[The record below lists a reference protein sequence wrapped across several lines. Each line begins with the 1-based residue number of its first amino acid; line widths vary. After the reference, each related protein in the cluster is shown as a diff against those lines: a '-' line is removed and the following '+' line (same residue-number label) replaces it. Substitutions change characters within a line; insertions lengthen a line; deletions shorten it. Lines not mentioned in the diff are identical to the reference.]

1 MTHTIDHLM
10 CLHYVLYY
18 VLTNVQ
24 SFNKNKLQSLSC
36 FKGSL
41 VSLAIS

>member
-10 CLHYVLYY
+10 WLHDVLYN

-24 SFNKNKLQSLSC
+24 SFNKDKLQSLFC
-36 FKGSL
+36 VKGSL
-41 VSLAIS
+41 FSLAIS